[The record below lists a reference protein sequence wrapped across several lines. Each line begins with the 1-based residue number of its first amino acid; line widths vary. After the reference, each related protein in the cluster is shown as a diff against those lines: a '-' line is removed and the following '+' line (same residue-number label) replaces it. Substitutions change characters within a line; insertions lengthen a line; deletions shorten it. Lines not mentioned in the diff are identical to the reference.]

1 MQTGMSDST
10 SGLYSEVKV
19 EEPRRKVECSRVS
32 QWGGSYRVARHVISL
47 RPFASLAGLCCLAL
61 AALSLLVS
69 SPVARAEDPHLDLV
83 TFQRDVDPASA
94 RFLTD
99 AIDTAQGDGAAML
112 LIDLDTPGGDLDS
125 MKLIVQKELASTV
138 PIVAYIAPSGGRA
151 GSAGTFVA
159 LAAPIVA
166 MAPDTRIG
174 AASPVDSTGA
184 DIPATE
190 DRKLKNDLEAQVRG
204 IQTSYGRST
213 DDAVQTVET
222 AASYSDAEALSDDL
236 VNLDADSQHD
246 LLQKLD
252 GYLGHFASGAAFT
265 LHTAG
270 LSVNELQPTLANQLE
285 TLLFDPT
292 LLFILFIIAAICIY
306 LELAHPGAIVPGTIG
321 ALVLLLFLFG
331 SQAINPNWTGLL
343 LMLLAIVLLA
353 IDVRV
358 PTHGVLTVGALI
370 ALVVGSLIF
379 FDSGSETGGTGV
391 DPLLISGAAAAVGLC
406 SLVVILYAVRSKGGP
421 KLSGAEGLLGKTA
434 TVIEAIG
441 PGDAPGRVR
450 VLGEDWSARLGFRA
464 AASNIRFEEDMVMRV
479 KKVEGLTL
487 VVEPLPLGRG

>member
-1 MQTGMSDST
+1 MRQTPST
-10 SGLYSEVKV
+10 RIL
-19 EEPRRKVECSRVS
+19 
-32 QWGGSYRVARHVISL
+32 
-47 RPFASLAGLCCLAL
+47 ASLAGLCCLAL
-61 AALSLLVS
+61 AAVSFLVA
-69 SPVARAEDPHLDLV
+69 SPVARAETAHYDLV
-83 TFQRDVDPASA
+83 SFQRNVDPASA
-94 RFLTD
+94 RYLTD
-99 AIDTAQGDGAAML
+99 AIDTAQSDGAALL
-112 LIDLDTPGGDLDS
+112 LIELDTPGGDLDS

-138 PIVAYIAPSGGRA
+138 PIVVYIAPSGGRA

-204 IQTSYGRST
+204 IQTSYDRT
-213 DDAVQTVET
+213 VADAVQTVET
-222 AASYSDAEALSDDL
+222 AASYSDTEALADNL
-236 VNLDADSQHD
+236 VNLGAESRDD

-252 GYLGHFASGAAFT
+252 GYLGHFSSGAAFT

-270 LSVNELQPTLANQLE
+270 LSANELQPTLANQLE

-331 SQAINPNWTGLL
+331 SQSINPNWTGLL

-353 IDVRV
+353 FDVRV
-358 PTHGVLTVGALI
+358 PTHGVLTVGALV
-370 ALVVGSLIF
+370 ALVAGSLIF
-379 FDSGSETGGTGV
+379 FDSGTQTGGAGV
-391 DPLLISGAAAAVGLC
+391 SPLVVLGAAGAVGLC
-406 SLVVILYAVRSKGGP
+406 SLFVILYAVRSKTGP
-421 KLSGAEGLLGKTA
+421 KISGADGLLRQTA
-434 TVIEAIG
+434 TVIEPLG

-450 VLGEDWSARLGFRA
+450 VFGEDWSARLNFKA
-464 AASNIRFEEDMVMRV
+464 AASNARIEANTLVRI

-487 VVEPLPLGRG
+487 IVEPLPIATLKARG